1 MDFNAPQPL
10 TPYQL
15 AFLAMF
21 HEWGGVCMG
30 FYACAYHSIG
40 LIDEE
45 TWNRDV
51 QDVINFKKN
60 SLDAKETNL
69 TLAIIPVGLN

>member
-1 MDFNAPQPL
+1 MDFNAPQQL

-15 AFLAMF
+15 AFLSMF
-21 HEWGGVCMG
+21 HEWGGVSIG

-40 LIDEE
+40 LIDEA

-51 QDVINFKKN
+51 QDVMNFKKN
-60 SLDAKETNL
+60 SLDAKECHL
-69 TLAIIPVGLN
+69 TLAIIPMGMN